1 MSPVDTTYLL
11 MRIGCMDLNV
21 RNVSFEEI
29 GREAF
34 ELGHIIARAP
44 LAMSHDQHLLDV
56 EPLFSPKN

>member
-11 MRIGCMDLNV
+11 IIIRYMGFGV
-21 RNVSFEEI
+21 RNVSFKEI